1 MAKKFSEQKANAILN
16 DLKNGLTY
24 NEIKDKYLISLY
36 SVNKSAV
43 DNNIIRSKGVKKGY
57 RELDKYK
64 NKSGRSNESS
74 IKPMKKN
81 IGHPVD
87 SFMLD
92 CF

>member
-1 MAKKFSEQKANAILN
+1 MARTRISKHKEEEVLSLLARGMKILEIQDTTGVYINSIYRIQKENNLQRNIVWGEHKKEKPSRQ
-16 DLKNGLTY
+16 G
-24 NEIKDKYLISLY
+24 
-36 SVNKSAV
+36 
-43 DNNIIRSKGVKKGY
+43 
-57 RELDKYK
+57 
-64 NKSGRSNESS
+64 NESS